1 MVDNVGVTPGSGAVF
16 ATDDI
21 GGIQYPRVKVTQGA
35 DGASV
40 DVSAAAPLQVTLA
53 NGTVPSHAVTNAG
66 TFASQENGAAL
77 TALQLID
84 DTVTAQS
91 TALGTTKTSLMG
103 GSVTTAS
110 PTYTTGNIN
119 PLSLDTAGNLRVNVV
134 AGGGAG
140 GTSSTVGSA
149 APSTATA
156 IGFTDGTNMQ
166 LGVIKPASTA
176 PVATDRAIVV
186 GISPNSQNAN
196 GQTTMANST
205 PVAIASDQTWGVGS
219 VGFTKLEDAASAD
232 GDKGVPMLVVR
243 ADTPANSSGTNGDY
257 EFPTIKDGLLWTRLG
272 AGTTGGLSFNSY
284 LIASGTNA
292 TSVKASA
299 GQIYKIEIFNN
310 SANIG
315 YLKIY
320 NTASAPTAGS
330 GTPVIRMMVPG
341 NATGAG
347 AISTTDLG
355 LTMSTGI
362 GFTFTGGIADAD
374 TTSVAASA
382 YIVNIYYK

>member
-1 MVDNVGVTPGSGAVF
+1 MADNVTITAGSGTTIAADEITIDGATAKVQRVKPVFGAPGSGAD
-16 ATDDI
+16 ADI
-21 GGIQYPRVKVTQGA
+21 G
-35 DGASV
+35 S
-40 DVSAAAPLQVTLA
+40 
-53 NGTVPSHAVTNAG
+53 GT
-66 TFASQENGAAL
+66 
-77 TALQLID
+77 
-84 DTVTAQS
+84 
-91 TALGTTKTSLMG
+91 G
-103 GSVTTAS
+103 GSATQRV
-110 PTYTTGNIN
+110 I
-119 PLSLDTAGNLRVNVV
+119 LD
-134 AGGGAG
+134 
-140 GTSSTVGSA
+140 SS
-149 APSTATA
+149 
-156 IGFTDGTNMQ
+156 Q
-166 LGVIKPASTA
+166 
-176 PVATDRAIVV
+176 
-186 GISPNSQNAN
+186 QNAN
-196 GQTTMANST
+196 GQTTMANSS
-205 PVAIASDQTWGVGS
+205 PVTFASDQTWGVGS

-243 ADTPANSSGTNGDY
+243 ADTPSNSSGANGDY

-272 AGTTGGLSFNSY
+272 AATTGGLTMSSY

-292 TSVKASA
+292 TNVKASA
-299 GQIYKIEIFNN
+299 GQIYKVEIFNN

-320 NTASAPTAGS
+320 NSASAPTAGS
-330 GTPVIRMMVPG
+330 GTPVTRLMVPG